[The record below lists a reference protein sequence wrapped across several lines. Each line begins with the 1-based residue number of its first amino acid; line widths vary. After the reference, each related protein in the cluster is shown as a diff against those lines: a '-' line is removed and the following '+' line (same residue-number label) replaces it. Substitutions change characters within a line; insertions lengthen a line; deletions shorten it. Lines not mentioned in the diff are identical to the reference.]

1 MKKKR
6 VKYLLLLAIA
16 VVFFNACKKRNT
28 PPIISLLGDETIQL
42 CIGDSFIDPGV
53 SSVDAY
59 DEDISGN
66 IEIISNL
73 NNSSVGS
80 YTVTYSST
88 DDNGNVSTIDRTV
101 NVDVCVSNLLSSYTV
116 IHDCQIN
123 LGFMAIDLIASDQS
137 IVEGNSSNEIII
149 QDFNQFI
156 PEVVAN
162 VDGID
167 ITVPENTFSV
177 GQAPLQISLTI
188 SGSGTVSDTGN
199 EIVIDYAWNAGIIG
213 SGTCVATYNK

>member
-1 MKKKR
+1 MFKTR
-6 VKYLLLLAIA
+6 LKYLLFFA
-16 VVFFNACKKRNT
+16 VAFIFCNACKKKNT
-28 PPIISLLGDETIQL
+28 PPTLTLLGEEVIEL

-53 SSVDAY
+53 GSIDAY
-59 DEDISGN
+59 EEDISGN

-73 NNSSVGS
+73 NNELVGS

-88 DDNGNVSTIDRTV
+88 DNNGNVSTINRTV
-101 NVDVCVSNLLSSYTV
+101 NVDVCVSTLLSSYNV
-116 IHDCQIN
+116 NHDCQIN

-162 VDGID
+162 LDGVNVI
-167 ITVPENTFSV
+167 IPENTFSV

-188 SGSGTVSDTGN
+188 SGSGTVNDSGD
-199 EIVIDYAWNAGIIG
+199 EIVIDYAWDAGIIG
-213 SGTCVATYNK
+213 SDTCIATYNK

>member
-1 MKKKR
+1 MKKTGF
-6 VKYLLLLAIA
+6 KYFLLFTIA
-16 VVFFNACKKRNT
+16 VVFFNACKKKNT
-28 PPIISLLGDETIQL
+28 SPIITLLGDEIIQL
-42 CIGDSFIDPGV
+42 CIGDSFNDPGV

-66 IEIISNL
+66 VEIISNL
-73 NNSSVGS
+73 DNTSVGS

-101 NVDVCVSNLLSSYTV
+101 NVDVCVSNLISSYTV
-116 IHDCQIN
+116 SHDCQIN

-137 IVEGNSSNEIII
+137 IIEGNSSNEIII

-162 VDGID
+162 VDGVNV
-167 ITVPENTFSV
+167 TVPENTFSV

-188 SGSGTVSDTGN
+188 SGNGVVSDTGD
-199 EIVIDYAWNAGIIG
+199 EIIINYAWDAGIIG
-213 SGTCVATYNK
+213 SGTCVAAYNK